1 MISAQ
6 RTFFPII
13 KLVFGGQHEFYL
25 FHYNAILKDRITLK
39 STQSSI
45 EIGSIVVKKHMSF

>member
-25 FHYNAILKDRITLK
+25 FHYNAILKDHITLK
-39 STQSSI
+39 STRSSI
-45 EIGSIVVKKHMSF
+45 EIDGIVVKKHMHF

>member
-1 MISAQ
+1 MISGQ